1 MSFEKEIK
9 MGMMMAVLHSHSLI
23 YKHLA
28 NFTCCK
34 TCLLLLVN
42 NDLLTN
48 RIFST
53 IELAT
58 TTTLSF
64 LNRLLYSFRGNYK
77 RFQLLFIHV

>member
-9 MGMMMAVLHSHSLI
+9 MGMMSLFSTPT
-23 YKHLA
+23 LS
-28 NFTCCK
+28 
-34 TCLLLLVN
+34 LVN

-53 IELAT
+53 IELAI

-77 RFQLLFIHV
+77 NVHKLILSSSCQLKTNKDFNKM